1 MQYIAARYEQWA
13 ESRLY
18 RAYTAEC
25 ARVCTENTAA
35 LGGGKLMPVS
45 YEDLLLRKAPQQ
57 DKRTGDEIAADVI
70 KRAGLNVVRKDNGR
84 I

>member
-1 MQYIAARYEQWA
+1 MAARYEQWA

-70 KRAGLNVVRKDNGR
+70 KRAGLKVVRKDNER